1 MNVQKWDT
9 FRRIVTPNLLDLV
22 EFVIVLHNRLGIP
35 FIHSK
40 PLLDRLLIIIT
51 PASPSKSLDHD
62 ILRTIKIQHNFRLNN
77 LPNVRSHLQDRK
89 TYILLKSLGLIHF
102 PRKPVNQE
110 TRFPLCNIL
119 LHLILQ
125 QSNRDFEGN
134 NLAFLN
140 VLCNQ
145 GSILAPLA
153 SLFAAQQVAGA

>member
-1 MNVQKWDT
+1 MLQLLFV
-9 FRRIVTPNLLDLV
+9 NLLDLV

-40 PLLDRLLIIIT
+40 PLLDSLLVVIT
-51 PASPSKSLDHD
+51 PTPPRKSLDHD
-62 ILRTIKIQHNFRLNN
+62 ILRTIKIQHNLGLNN
-77 LPNVRSHLQDRK
+77 LSHVRSHLQDWQ

-102 PRKPVNQE
+102 PREPINQE
-110 TRFPLCNIL
+110 TRFSLCNIL

-125 QSNRDFEGN
+125 QSNRDFQGN
-134 NLAFLN
+134 NFAFLN

-153 SLFAAQQVAGA
+153 GLFAA